1 MMSAI
6 ECNSTSYAARSSETC
21 LSNLWSRPPTWRWGE
36 TAMTASVAPLH
47 CSNQGSSLPAF
58 ESWKDYYMFRTWS
71 LSDPTAIILDAP
83 MTLLWA
89 WQQLPIWLAASS
101 SKHLHDINIHYLGA
115 QKELDQWPE
124 FRRPDLVFGA
134 NAGLAAYPSWVPT
147 LQLLSHRSAPAS
159 IFTDFCE
166 EAAFQGMRVMQAVAQ
181 GPMQWMPVAVNPFR
195 KPLSCQ
201 GRDNNL
207 PSYSNAFIFGMA
219 PVADEHE

>member
-21 LSNLWSRPPTWRWGE
+21 LSNLWSRPPTWWTLGKEMGRDRHD
-36 TAMTASVAPLH
+36 SV
-47 CSNQGSSLPAF
+47 GSTTTLLKS
-58 ESWKDYYMFRTWS
+58 
-71 LSDPTAIILDAP
+71 AIILDAP